1 MAIVLF
7 ALWLLL
13 NGRFTAD
20 AGMVQIVVTGV
31 VVVGVVCL
39 FAYKALDITP
49 AQEWA
54 FWRRLPLLLVY
65 AGVLVWEILK
75 ANWQM
80 IRLIFRRNYKI
91 QPVIVKVN
99 MPLCKTYTRVI
110 LANSITLTPG
120 TITVDTDGEEFT
132 VYCIDRE
139 FSQGLDTS
147 AFVKWL
153 ERVEK

>member
-1 MAIVLF
+1 MAILLF

-20 AGMVQIVVTGV
+20 AGMVQIVVSGV
-31 VVVGVVCL
+31 VVVGIVCL

-54 FWRRLPLLLVY
+54 FWRRLPLLIVY
-65 AGVLVWEILK
+65 GCVLVWEILK

-80 IRLIFRRNYKI
+80 MRLIFRRNYTI
-91 QPVIVKVN
+91 QPVIVRVN
-99 MPLCKTYTRVI
+99 MPLRKTFTRVL

-120 TITVDTDGEEFT
+120 TITVDTDADVFT

-139 FSQGLDTS
+139 FSQGLDNS

-153 ERVEK
+153 ERMEK